1 MFKSGICRGTRS
13 KVEGGEFDFCR
24 KMFLHSN
31 ILIRSF
37 FNMIT
42 MFFRLEQ
49 LVLQGN
55 EVKRW
60 IFFSQSNFNK
70 PEFGLS

>member
-13 KVEGGEFDFCR
+13 KVEGREFDFYR